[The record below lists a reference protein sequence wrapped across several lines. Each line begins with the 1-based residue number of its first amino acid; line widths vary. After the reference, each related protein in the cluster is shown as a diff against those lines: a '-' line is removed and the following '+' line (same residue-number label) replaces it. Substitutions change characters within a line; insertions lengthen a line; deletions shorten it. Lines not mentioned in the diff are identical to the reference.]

1 MPQRLDNTSASA
13 ALPATSDART
23 LLSATYCYLWARLTA
38 ASALA
43 WKNSA
48 RERGRL
54 RSQTLPVSFRVDL
67 SQTRTQTQ
75 TQTQTH
81 TQLDIGGSLELFR
94 RSGDDLI
101 DRWDGQQLIRA
112 AFAGNGGW
120 VPFVARAT
128 GSVAAPAFDVCA
140 ADENAVG
147 YLTSVVAN
155 TFMPA
160 PAGYTRLLDEDRVLA
175 RLDARFPGIRQIRQL
190 DVFTAL
196 IRCISAQQVNL
207 RWAVTTRRRLAE
219 AFGVPYSLDGET
231 VYALDPERIASV
243 DPAAIRALQ
252 FTTSK
257 AVSIVATARAMVE
270 GGLSLEDLSGL
281 EDELVIERL
290 VRIRG
295 IGRWSADWVLAR
307 TLGRPTV
314 VAGDLGVRK
323 AVGLAYLGTPLP
335 SEPEVR
341 AATAHWGASAGV
353 AQALLLHAL
362 GEGALTRAPAG

>member
-1 MPQRLDNTSASA
+1 
-13 ALPATSDART
+13 
-23 LLSATYCYLWARLTA
+23 
-38 ASALA
+38 
-43 WKNSA
+43 
-48 RERGRL
+48 
-54 RSQTLPVSFRVDL
+54 LPVSFRVEF
-67 SQTRTQTQ
+67 S
-75 TQTQTH
+75 H
-81 TQLDIGGSLELFR
+81 TPLDIFGSLELFR

-101 DRWDGQQLIRA
+101 DRWDGQQLMRA
-112 AFAGNGGW
+112 VYAGNATW

-128 GSVAAPAFDVCA
+128 GSGSAPAFDVCA
-140 ADENAVG
+140 ADPAAVACVTRVSPADLDAVG
-147 YLTSVVAN
+147 YLRRVVAN

-160 PAGYTRLLDEDRVLA
+160 PPDYAGLLDQDPVLA
-175 RLDARFPGIRQIRQL
+175 RLDARFPGIRQIRQF

-219 AFGVPYSLDGET
+219 GFGVPHSINGEV

-243 DPAAIRALQ
+243 DPAEIRALQ

-270 GGLSLEDLSGL
+270 GGISLEDLSGL
-281 EDELVIERL
+281 EDAAVIERL

-323 AVGLAYLGTPLP
+323 AVGLAYLGTPRP
-335 SEPEVR
+335 SELEVR
-341 AATAHWGASAGV
+341 KATAHWGASAGV